1 MVAGITVILAM
12 SSREKRILTGQE
24 KTKDTESGLSAETE
38 ESPL

>member
-24 KTKDTESGLSAETE
+24 KTQGYRKWFIS
-38 ESPL
+38 